1 MRVNCREQIA
11 NPAEP
16 VNGQDERRKCA
27 AIPRSRSITR
37 PQATDFAQQNR
48 PLQKE
53 NTILAD
59 GGSFCEYPQVL
70 LFAPSHIAR
79 KGECEGCAPQGAFR
93 SATDAKR
100 RHLARRW
107 NL

>member
-16 VNGQDERRKCA
+16 VNGQDERWKCA
-27 AIPRSRSITR
+27 AIPRSRPITC

-53 NTILAD
+53 NTILTD
-59 GGSFCEYPQVL
+59 GVSETVEKACHCEPVLTLAWQSVSKTHNSCTFPQI
-70 LFAPSHIAR
+70 PS
-79 KGECEGCAPQGAFR
+79 
-93 SATDAKR
+93 
-100 RHLARRW
+100 
-107 NL
+107 

>member
-37 PQATDFAQQNR
+37 PQATDFAQQKR
-48 PLQKE
+48 LLQKAAFGGR
-53 NTILAD
+53 TKWCVTSVLPQAKPWTGRALPDRSGKIRGPAKSKILW
-59 GGSFCEYPQVL
+59 G
-70 LFAPSHIAR
+70 
-79 KGECEGCAPQGAFR
+79 
-93 SATDAKR
+93 T
-100 RHLARRW
+100 
-107 NL
+107 